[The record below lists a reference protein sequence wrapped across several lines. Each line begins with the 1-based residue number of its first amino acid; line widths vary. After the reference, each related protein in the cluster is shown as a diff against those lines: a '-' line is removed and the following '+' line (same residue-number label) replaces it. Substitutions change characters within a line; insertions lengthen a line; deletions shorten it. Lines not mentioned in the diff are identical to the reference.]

1 MMVLG
6 MQVQPASI
14 RGLPHFFSFSRT
26 AAFGSDSSS
35 GTGTTAATLMTISS
49 SFDGSQHKQAKA
61 TIPEIRPY
69 HREAPTPPPPPFPS
83 FLWFPSLLLPFH
95 PASGGAHT
103 ARVGGVATF
112 HWGASSPP
120 IGAILDGGQRQ
131 KTTSQLTPQVSEPWP
146 MGFCHS
152 ASTCSTHWSTRKLA
166 AELGGD
172 ISHMTVARIWAK
184 HGLKPHRLEGYLA
197 SNDPD

>member
-35 GTGTTAATLMTISS
+35 GTGMIAATLMTNSS

-69 HREAPTPPPPPFPS
+69 HREAPTPPTRLSMFCVLPLDVLAFAS
-83 FLWFPSLLLPFH
+83 FGGRAHRPGGRWCHLP
-95 PASGGAHT
+95 
-103 ARVGGVATF
+103 
-112 HWGASSPP
+112 
-120 IGAILDGGQRQ
+120 
-131 KTTSQLTPQVSEPWP
+131 
-146 MGFCHS
+146 
-152 ASTCSTHWSTRKLA
+152 
-166 AELGGD
+166 LGG
-172 ISHMTVARIWAK
+172 IITSHRRNSRWWPAPENN
-184 HGLKPHRLEGYLA
+184 KPAHAAGV
-197 SNDPD
+197 

>member
-61 TIPEIRPY
+61 TIPEIRPS
-69 HREAPTPPPPPFPS
+69 HREAPTPPPPVYLCSVCYRSMCLPCILLRGARTPPRWEVLPPS
-83 FLWFPSLLLPFH
+83 TGGHHHLPNTQFYMIANTKKQQ
-95 PASGGAHT
+95 PN
-103 ARVGGVATF
+103 
-112 HWGASSPP
+112 
-120 IGAILDGGQRQ
+120 
-131 KTTSQLTPQVSEPWP
+131 TP
-146 MGFCHS
+146 
-152 ASTCSTHWSTRKLA
+152 
-166 AELGGD
+166 
-172 ISHMTVARIWAK
+172 
-184 HGLKPHRLEGYLA
+184 
-197 SNDPD
+197 

>member
-6 MQVQPASI
+6 MQGQPASI

-61 TIPEIRPY
+61 TIPEIRTY
-69 HREAPTPPPPPFPS
+69 HREAPNPHPPIYIYSERYKSMRMPCILRGS
-83 FLWFPSLLLPFH
+83 GG
-95 PASGGAHT
+95 ASGGAHT
-103 ARVGGVATF
+103 AQVGGGATF

-131 KTTSQLTPQVSEPWP
+131 KTTSQLT
-146 MGFCHS
+146 
-152 ASTCSTHWSTRKLA
+152 
-166 AELGGD
+166 
-172 ISHMTVARIWAK
+172 
-184 HGLKPHRLEGYLA
+184 
-197 SNDPD
+197 